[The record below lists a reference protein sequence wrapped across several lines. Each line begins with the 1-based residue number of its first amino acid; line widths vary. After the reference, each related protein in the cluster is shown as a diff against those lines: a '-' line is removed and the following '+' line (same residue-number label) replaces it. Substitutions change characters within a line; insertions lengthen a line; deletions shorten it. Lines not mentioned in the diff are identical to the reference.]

1 MIYAVTAYV
10 LAGIIWIAY
19 LVSLRAR
26 MARAAGERTT
36 ARR

>member
-10 LAGIIWIAY
+10 LATIIWIAY

-26 MARAAGERTT
+26 IARTAGERAS